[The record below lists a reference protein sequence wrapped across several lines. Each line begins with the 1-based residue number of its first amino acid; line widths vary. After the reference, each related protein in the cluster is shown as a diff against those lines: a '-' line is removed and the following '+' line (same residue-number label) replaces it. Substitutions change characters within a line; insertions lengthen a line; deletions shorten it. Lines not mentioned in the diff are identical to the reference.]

1 MTLTW
6 YVRLNIKLSIKKI
19 ISVIAALALVSCNGN
34 NPQEVGELP
43 TLAAL
48 PSVTITLT
56 PTATPEVSLTPT
68 PTSTLMATATGT
80 ATPTVTASATITET
94 PTPTASNTP
103 LPSETPFPT
112 ADNEGLALLV
122 ALAAKATVLPPQ
134 LVPAVAPSPT
144 VAGGSV
150 ALPVS
155 CVTQPSGGFAAVYA
169 SDPLLAAQLGCAT
182 PSVFSFAS
190 ASQLYQSGEM
200 IWMAGPPS
208 VIYALFSSA
217 RFQRYDDTFNAAFDP
232 SSGGE
237 TPPSGLKEPV
247 RGFGKV
253 WRTFGEVRS
262 MGWAVMDEAGGQA
275 TAQAFERGQMVYLPQ
290 RGTVFVFVYDAS
302 GGLSGSWRAAAG
314 SF

>member
-1 MTLTW
+1 MK
-6 YVRLNIKLSIKKI
+6 LNIKKCLP
-19 ISVIAALALVSCNGN
+19 VIAALMLAACGGN
-34 NPQEVGELP
+34 NPVQVAELP

-56 PTATPEVSLTPT
+56 ATATANESATPT
-68 PTSTLMATATGT
+68 PTVTLTATASETT
-80 ATPTVTASATITET
+80 TLTVTASATITDT
-94 PTPTASNTP
+94 PTATASNTP
-103 LPSETPFPT
+103 LPSDTPFPT

-134 LVPAVAPSPT
+134 VLPAIVPT
-144 VAGGSV
+144 VTVSGAV
-150 ALPVS
+150 PLPVS

-169 SDPLLAAQLGCAT
+169 SDPTLAAQMGCAI
-182 PSVFSFAS
+182 PSILSFAS
-190 ASQLYQSGEM
+190 ASQLYQSGEL

-208 VIYALFSSA
+208 VIYALFSSG

-232 SSGGE
+232 NSGGE

-262 MGWAVMDEAGGQA
+262 MGWAVADETGGQA
-275 TAQAFERGQMVYLPQ
+275 TVQAFERGQMVYLPQ
-290 RGTVFVFVYDAS
+290 RGTIFVFVYDT
-302 GGLSGSWRAAAG
+302 GGLSGTWRAAAG